1 MRGRGVTSAAS
12 VPPRR
17 YAAACVNH
25 QDPPVRPT
33 DVLILGGGFAGAGCA
48 RRLERLLPKAA
59 RITLVSSENY
69 FVFQPLLPE
78 VVGASLSPEHVIS
91 PLRHLLRRTEVVRG
105 EVTAIE
111 LAANAAE
118 GGAAAG
124 RVTVVAEGGGETAV
138 YAPAHLVLALGSVV
152 DTSRM
157 PGMAEHSLPMK
168 NVADALALRH
178 AIITRLEL
186 AVLESDPAERRAL
199 LTFAVVGGGFSGVE
213 TAAEIND
220 LVRSAARFFPSLHSA
235 PMRVIVIHGRDQILP
250 ELDKRLGAHALKV
263 LQERGVEFRLN
274 AMTRA
279 ASREGV
285 YLQDGTIVHART
297 VVCTVGNAPHPML
310 KAIAPAG
317 SGRLPT
323 DAFLRL
329 QGSERVWALGD
340 CAANPDG
347 HGGMSPPTAQFAS
360 RQGDVAAANI
370 AATLRGKPPQPFRH
384 KSLGQLATLGH
395 RNAVAAVG
403 NLKITGFLAWWLW
416 RTIYLMKLPRFDR
429 KLRVVIDW
437 TLNLFFPRDL
447 NALAMK
453 PTARHGTI
461 HLEAGEQLFAQG
473 DPSGAFYVVDR
484 GSIRLTRC
492 DANGCEAAS
501 DVLGPGEHFGEGSL
515 LRQGVRT
522 TTATAVEPTRVLAFP
537 AAEFRVLTHSF
548 RGLRKLLDAT
558 SRRFQPANAILP
570 KWVPAEQ
577 LRAPIATIMSRN
589 VVVMAADT
597 CLRECIQTLL
607 DQRINA
613 FPIVDANGRLAGL
626 VTSTDVFAALRA
638 DSDLQQP
645 LLQLATRDVQ
655 CIAPTTPIERAVE
668 IMRRR
673 DVKHVVV
680 VDGSQRVVG
689 VVSIKDVLRLVA
701 GAAATR

>member
-1 MRGRGVTSAAS
+1 MTSLLHTA
-12 VPPRR
+12 PR
-17 YAAACVNH
+17 YAAACLSTST
-25 QDPPVRPT
+25 PPVRAT
-33 DVLILGGGFAGAGCA
+33 DVLVLGGGFAGAGCA
-48 RRLERLLPKAA
+48 RRLERLLPKDA

-78 VVGASLSPEHVIS
+78 VVGASLSPAHVIS

-111 LAANAAE
+111 LAPDPDV
-118 GGAAAG
+118 GGALAG
-124 RVTVVAEGGGETAV
+124 RVTVVAEGGGETVV
-138 YAPAHLVLALGSVV
+138 YAPKHLVLALGSVV

-178 AIITRLEL
+178 AVISRLER
-186 AVLESDPAERRAL
+186 AVLESDPDERRAL

-220 LVRSAARFFPSLHSA
+220 LVRSALRFFPSLRGEPLRVVCIHS
-235 PMRVIVIHGRDQILP
+235 RDQILP

-263 LQERGVEFRLN
+263 LQKRGVEFRLA

-285 YLQDGTIVHART
+285 YLKDGELIAART

-310 KAIAPAG
+310 KALAPAG
-317 SGRLPT
+317 SNRLPT

-329 QGSERVWALGD
+329 QGRTTVWALGD

-347 HGGMSPPTAQFAS
+347 HGGVSPPTAQFAS

-370 AATLRGKPPQPFRH
+370 AAALRGKPPQPFRH

-403 NLKITGFLAWWLW
+403 GLKITGFVAWWLW

-447 NALAMK
+447 NALAVQ

-461 HLEAGEQLFAQG
+461 HLEAGEQLFQQG
-473 DPSGAFYVVDR
+473 DPSGAFYVVES
-484 GSIRLTRC
+484 GKVRLTRC
-492 DANGCEAAS
+492 DADGCEDAT
-501 DVLGPGEHFGEGSL
+501 DLLGPGEHFGEGSL
-515 LRQGVRT
+515 LRQGVRA

-537 AAEFRVLTHSF
+537 AAEFRVLTSSF

-558 SRRFQPANAILP
+558 SRRFQPANTILP
-570 KWVPAEQ
+570 KWVPAER
-577 LRAPIATIMSRN
+577 LRATVATIMSKD
-589 VVVMAADT
+589 VVSLPATA
-597 CLRECIQTLL
+597 CLQDCIRTLL
-607 DQRINA
+607 DKRINA
-613 FPIVDANGRLAGL
+613 FPLVDAKGRLAGL

-645 LLQLATRDVQ
+645 LLPLATRDVQ
-655 CIAPTTPIERAVE
+655 CVEATTPIERAVE

-680 VDGSQRVVG
+680 LDGDRRVVG
-689 VVSIKDVLRLVA
+689 MVSIKDVLRLVA
-701 GAAATR
+701 GAAAG